1 MTESILKPSLNRIY
15 STFFGLSIR
24 VLKSRVVTTHVN
36 CWLYNFLPKIEK
48 YNSFH
53 SVHISF
59 ALFQPD
65 NIVDVAAFMG
75 WVLVEVP
82 SHDTGSITR
91 VARRIAKPL

>member
-1 MTESILKPSLNRIY
+1 MYNVL
-15 STFFGLSIR
+15 FGLSIR

-36 CWLYNFLPKIEK
+36 CLLYNFLPKFEK

-53 SVHISF
+53 SVDISF

-75 WVLVEVP
+75 WVLVEVQVMI
-82 SHDTGSITR
+82 TGSIPR